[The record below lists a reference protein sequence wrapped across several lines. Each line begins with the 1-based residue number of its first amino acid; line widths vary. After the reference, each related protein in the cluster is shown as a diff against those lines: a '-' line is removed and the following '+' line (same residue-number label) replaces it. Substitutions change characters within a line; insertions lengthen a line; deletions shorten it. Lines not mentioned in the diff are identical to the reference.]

1 MIRSYFAEIKGVVG
15 WEYSGQLAFKVRDLN
30 PVPELKL

>member
-15 WEYSGQLAFKVRDLN
+15 CKCSGQLAFKVRDLN